1 MIENYDDATVEE
13 TLEAVSDFSDEEKA
27 EFVAFEQ
34 DNKNRT
40 GVVEPLSEE
49 LGAVSEDIILG
60 DEDTETDEDD
70 DTSEESEDAA
80 IDEVTVKAFDRG
92 YHGGLW
98 FDNGGEATTVPRTT
112 RVQEAIDNG
121 ELEVVD

>member
-1 MIENYDDATVEE
+1 MIDNYDEATVEE

-34 DNKNRT
+34 DNKDRT

-49 LGAVSEDIILG
+49 LNAEDIILG
-60 DEDTETDEDD
+60 DEDTETDDD
-70 DTSEESEDAA
+70 DTSEESDDAA
-80 IDEVTVKAFDRG
+80 IDEVAVKASGRG

-98 FDNGGEATTVPRTT
+98 FDNGGEVTTVPRTT
-112 RVQEAIDNG
+112 RVQEAIENG
-121 ELEVVD
+121 ELEVVG